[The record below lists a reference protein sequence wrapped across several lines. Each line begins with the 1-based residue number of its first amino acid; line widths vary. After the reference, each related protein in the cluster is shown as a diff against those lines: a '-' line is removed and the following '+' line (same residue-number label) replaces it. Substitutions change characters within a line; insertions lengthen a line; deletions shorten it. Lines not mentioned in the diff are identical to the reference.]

1 MVLLLAACGGDDPTP
16 TRVPATP
23 TSPAATA
30 TPTPS
35 EPPTPTPTL
44 HPDKTPLPPTPTS
57 PPAAT
62 ATPTSDPLDAL
73 MAAARAEGEIEVWIN
88 WSEETVN
95 ALQDKWEED
104 FGWPIKIV
112 SVPKSASSAAAEVI
126 TATAAGQ
133 KVGDLGQ
140 PSTGLLKGLIEADAV
155 ESRDWV
161 GLYGGLL
168 EGVEEAT
175 NVFFDELSG
184 YGLHFWD
191 ALYEFTFNTNLLTEA
206 EAPKTWEELTDP
218 KWKGKIAID
227 ARGFPF
233 NFFMH
238 SPDWDEAK
246 VLDLVAR
253 IGENDPVLPA
263 KSRGDEVIAGEVAV
277 QIGGCN
283 RDDIAKGA
291 PIDCIYPDYTLFNP
305 LIATPFK
312 NAKHPNLAPLFV
324 AWLVTDGFPTYASIE
339 FNGRLSNPNSTEAT
353 ELARQSALRDI
364 TVVEQ
369 TSFDDVALDRAV
381 RAKVGEFW
389 TKTGG

>member
-1 MVLLLAACGGDDPTP
+1 MALLLAACGGDDPTP
-16 TRVPATP
+16 TPVPPTPTATSAAPTPTPPPGSTPTATP
-23 TSPAATA
+23 RPTA
-30 TPTPS
+30 TPTP
-35 EPPTPTPTL
+35 
-44 HPDKTPLPPTPTS
+44 
-57 PPAAT
+57 
-62 ATPTSDPLDAL
+62 DPLDAL
-73 MAAARAEGEIEVWIN
+73 IAAARAEGEVEVWIN
-88 WSEETVN
+88 WQEETIN
-95 ALQDKWEED
+95 ALQDQWEED

-112 SVPKSASSAAAEVI
+112 SVPKSASAAAAEVI

-133 KVGDLGQ
+133 EVGDIGQ
-140 PSTGLLKGLIEADAV
+140 PSTGLLLQLMEGNAV
-155 ESRDWV
+155 ETRDWV
-161 GLYGGLL
+161 GLYGGRFPD
-168 EGVEEAT
+168 VEEAS
-175 NVFFDELSG
+175 NVYFDELSG
-184 YGLHFWD
+184 LGLHFWD

-206 EAPKTWEELTDP
+206 EAPKTWEDLTDP
-218 KWKGKIAID
+218 KWKGNLAID

-263 KSRGDEVIAGEVAV
+263 RSRGDEVIAGEVAV

-312 NAKHPNLAPLFV
+312 NAKHPNLAPLFI
-324 AWLVTDGFPTYASIE
+324 AWLVTDGFETYASIE
-339 FNGRLSNPNSTEAT
+339 FNGRLSNPNSTEAI
-353 ELARQSALRDI
+353 ELARQSATRNI

-369 TSFDDVALDRAV
+369 TSFADVALDRAV
-381 RAKVGEFW
+381 LEKVGEFW